1 MKRIVALALV
11 VLTALAGPAVA
22 KADSYGETLCQERP
36 FMCLDPYHSIGDNG
50 AYTGHD
56 EPTVQFSSHRPGTG
70 GKDLLYYVKLPENAA
85 TKPKQNGTGGTWDF
99 QRRATFW
106 FSITMCDTESSP
118 NFTKKCT
125 PNSDA
130 NARFRSADPE
140 LAALPRQGTW
150 QRIHGA
156 PVLRPRL
163 GPAVRRLRMHRH
175 EVVRQHDD
183 RQPLGSG
190 QHRHLSRTP
199 TA

>member
-70 GKDLLYYVKLPENAA
+70 GKDLLYYVKLPINAPV
-85 TKPKQNGTGGTWDF
+85 KPKQNGTGGTWDF

-130 NARFRSADPE
+130 NA
-140 LAALPRQGTW
+140 LP
-150 QRIHGA
+150 
-156 PVLRPRL
+156 
-163 GPAVRRLRMHRH
+163 
-175 EVVRQHDD
+175 
-183 RQPLGSG
+183 
-190 QHRHLSRTP
+190 
-199 TA
+199 